1 MCGICGKLN
10 FDGRPV
16 DEAFIRKMCAVLEH
30 RGPDD
35 EGVYLSESRAQSTE
49 HRTQSAI
56 RNPGYPQSGRA
67 IQVGLGHR
75 RLSIID
81 LGSGHQP
88 MSNEDGSIRIVYNG
102 EVYNFLSLRED
113 LEKKGHRF
121 STRTDTE
128 AIIHLYEDYGP
139 DCVKYLR
146 GMFAFAVWD
155 SKRQRLVL
163 ARDRLGKKP
172 LVYLLTPSSFIFGSE
187 IKAIL
192 QDPQVNKEV
201 DLEALHHYLTYGYVP
216 APFTIFKGIKKLP
229 PAHTLVWEKGRIKI
243 ERYWSL
249 DYIPKL
255 QLKED
260 EYVQR
265 LLELLKE
272 SVKLRLIS
280 DVPLGAFLSGGV
292 DSSAVVAMMAEL
304 SDQPVKT
311 FSIGFEEA
319 SFNELKFARIVSDR
333 FGTEH
338 HEFVVKPDALEVL
351 PKLIRH
357 YNEPYADSSAIPTYY
372 VSQMTRQHVTV
383 ALNGD
388 GGDEAFAGYERY
400 LANRIAQIY
409 EKIPPFI
416 REKVIF
422 PLVNK
427 LPESTSRKSLFR
439 RIKRFTS
446 AISESPERRYV
457 KWLSIFNNDQKQELY
472 SGGMKER
479 MANLDSVNLLVDVYR
494 KAKTDNFLDSTMF
507 VDCMTYLPDDLL
519 VKVDIASMANSL
531 EARSPFLDHKLVE
544 FAASLPPN
552 LKLKGKTT
560 KYILKKALKK
570 YLPRDILYRDKMGFG
585 VPIGRWF
592 RNELK
597 DYAAEVLLDDRAKSR
612 GYFDPNAVRKILDE
626 HTSGQIDHG
635 YRIWSLLNLEL
646 WHRMFIDGQ

>member
-16 DEAFIRKMCAVLEH
+16 DEGLIRKMCSVLAH

-35 EGVYLSESRAQSTE
+35 EGVYTSKHGARSTE
-49 HRTQSAI
+49 HGI
-56 RNPGYPQSGRA
+56 
-67 IQVGLGHR
+67 GLGHR

-81 LGSGHQP
+81 LDTGHQP

-102 EVYNFLSLRED
+102 EVYNFLRLRED

-121 STRTDTE
+121 RTRSDTE
-128 AIIHLYEDYGP
+128 VIIHLYEDYGP

-146 GMFAFAVWD
+146 GMFAIAIWD
-155 SKRQRLVL
+155 SPRQRLFL
-163 ARDRLGKKP
+163 ARDRLGQKP
-172 LVYLLTPSSFIFGSE
+172 LVYTLTSSSFIFGSE

-192 QDPQVNKEV
+192 ADPQIKREV

-216 APFTIFKGIKKLP
+216 APLTIFKGIKKLP
-229 PAHTLVWEKGRIKI
+229 PAHTLVWEKGQVKI

-249 DYIPKL
+249 SYIPKL
-255 QLKED
+255 QLKEE
-260 EYVQR
+260 EYVPR

-304 SDQPVKT
+304 SDRPVKT

-319 SFNELKFARIVSDR
+319 SFNELKFARIVSRR

-338 HEFVVKPDALEVL
+338 HEFVVKPDALEIL
-351 PKLIRH
+351 PKLIWH

-372 VSQMTRQHVTV
+372 VSQITRQHVTV

-400 LANRIAQIY
+400 LANKIARSY
-409 EKIPPFI
+409 EKIPAFI
-416 REKVIF
+416 REGVIL
-422 PLVNK
+422 PLINR
-427 LPESTSRKSLFR
+427 LPEDTTRKSLTR
-439 RIKRFTS
+439 RIKRFTA
-446 AISESPERRYV
+446 AIRETPERRYV
-457 KWLSIFNNDQKQELY
+457 RWVSIFNNLQKEELY
-472 SGGMKER
+472 SSEMREGMVD
-479 MANLDSVNLLVDVYR
+479 LDSVNLLVDVYR
-494 KAKTDNFLDSTMF
+494 QAKADNFLDSTMF
-507 VDCMTYLPDDLL
+507 VDCMTSLPDDLL

-544 FAASLPPN
+544 FAASLPPD

-560 KYILKKALKK
+560 KYILKKALKE
-570 YLPRDILYRDKMGFG
+570 YLPKDILYRDKMGFG

-597 DYAAEVLLDDRAKSR
+597 DYAYEILLDTRAKER
-612 GYFDPNAVRKILDE
+612 GYFNPDSVKKILDE
-626 HTSGQIDHG
+626 HTSGRIDHWC
-635 YRIWSLLNLEL
+635 RIWGLLNLEL
-646 WHRMFIDGQ
+646 WHRMFMDKTS